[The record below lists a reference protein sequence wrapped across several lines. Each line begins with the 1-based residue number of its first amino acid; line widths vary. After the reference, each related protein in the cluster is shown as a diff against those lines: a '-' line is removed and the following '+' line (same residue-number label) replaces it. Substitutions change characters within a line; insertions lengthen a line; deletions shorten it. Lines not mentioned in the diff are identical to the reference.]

1 MIIASGVSIVSQFK
15 KCQIQ
20 TKTDSN
26 IGVLIN
32 TDFRLATL
40 PDYDINGFLRHFW
53 RVYKGYGTAPHG
65 VWSFNSEKKEHN
77 KKKNKPK
84 TKKKRI
90 HVLLKH
96 LSFLKHVH
104 KLTFKR
110 SNHNLN
116 TC

>member
-1 MIIASGVSIVSQFK
+1 MIIASGVSIFSQFK

-26 IGVLIN
+26 LGVLIN

-65 VWSFNSEKKEHN
+65 VWSFHSEIKKPTNPPPPPKKKKQN
-77 KKKNKPK
+77 KKAAN
-84 TKKKRI
+84 
-90 HVLLKH
+90 
-96 LSFLKHVH
+96 
-104 KLTFKR
+104 TFT
-110 SNHNLN
+110 S
-116 TC
+116 

>member
-77 KKKNKPK
+77 QKKKKPK
-84 TKKKRI
+84 NKKEA
-90 HVLLKH
+90 
-96 LSFLKHVH
+96 
-104 KLTFKR
+104 
-110 SNHNLN
+110 N
-116 TC
+116 TCSS